1 MPTAVGLR
9 FISTVMALDSM
20 TGAYEPYDESSQY
33 MKPKLVKKIEA
44 AQIGLD
50 FLQFIDSWSQW
61 L

>member
-1 MPTAVGLR
+1 MPTAVGLL
-9 FISTVMALDSM
+9 FISTVMALDSV

-33 MKPKLVKKIEA
+33 MKPKLVKKSKPHKSASI
-44 AQIGLD
+44 